1 MLKSSPM
8 SWLFF
13 SDALADFEDHLSI
26 LVAIDNDVV
35 PVEYLAI
42 EDLQS
47 ERILDQLLNRAFQR
61 SRPEV
66 RIETFGEQDFLGAV
80 RQLN

>member
-13 SDALADFEDHLSI
+13 SDAFADFEDHFSI
-26 LVAIDNDVV
+26 LVAIYNDVV
-35 PVEYLAI
+35 PMEYLAI

-61 SRPEV
+61 PSPEV
-66 RIETFGEQDFLGAV
+66 RIEAFGEQDFLGAV